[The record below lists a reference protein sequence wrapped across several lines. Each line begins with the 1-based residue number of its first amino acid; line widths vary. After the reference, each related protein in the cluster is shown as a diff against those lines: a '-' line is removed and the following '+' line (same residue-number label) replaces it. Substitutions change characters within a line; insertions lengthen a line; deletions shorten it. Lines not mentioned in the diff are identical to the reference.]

1 MGIKTY
7 RPVTPGLRHRT
18 GNRFDELS
26 GDAPYKPLLVSL
38 PKSGGRDS
46 RGHLS
51 MRNRGGGHKQL
62 YRVID
67 FKRDKIGIPGTVE
80 TVEYDPNR
88 SSFISLVK
96 YRDGERR
103 YIIYPAG
110 LQVGQEIVSTDRQ
123 ADILPGNA
131 MPLRFIP
138 LGTVIHNIEL
148 RKDKGG
154 QVAKSAGAGAQ
165 ILAKEGDYAQVRLP
179 SSEIRKV
186 HLDCRATIGQI
197 GNARPL
203 EHQRRQGRPEP
214 LEGHPAA
221 RPRHGHESH
230 RPSARRRRGQGQ
242 GRPPSG
248 QPGRH
253 PDQGLQDPQEQA
265 DPGLHRPAQEQVIM
279 SRSLHKGPF
288 IDGHLLEKVQA
299 LSTPAGKRQVVKT
312 WSRRSTI
319 IPEMVGMT
327 IGVHNGRKFI
337 PVFVTE
343 NMVGHKLGEFS
354 PTRHFKGHTSKTA
367 KQLKVGKT
375 P

>member
-7 RPVTPGLRHRT
+7 RPTTPGMRHRT
-18 GNRFDELS
+18 TNRYEELS
-26 GDAPYKPLLVSL
+26 GDGPYKPLLVSL

-67 FKRDKIGIPGTVE
+67 FKRDKIGIPGIVE

-103 YIIYPAG
+103 YIIYPSG
-110 LQVGQEIVSTDRQ
+110 LKVGQEVVSTDRQ

-197 GNARPL
+197 GNLDHSNISVGKAGRSRWKGIRPHVRGTAMNPIDHPHGGG
-203 EHQRRQGRPEP
+203 EGRSK
-214 LEGHPAA
+214 G
-221 RPRHGHESH
+221 
-230 RPSARRRRGQGQ
+230 
-242 GRPPSG
+242 
-248 QPGRH
+248 GRH
-253 PDQGLQDPQEQA
+253 PVSPEGIPT
-265 DPGLHRPAQEQVIM
+265 
-279 SRSLHKGPF
+279 KGYKTRQNKRTQSF
-288 IDGHLLEKVQA
+288 IV
-299 LSTPAGKRQVVKT
+299 R
-312 WSRRSTI
+312 RRS
-319 IPEMVGMT
+319 
-327 IGVHNGRKFI
+327 K
-337 PVFVTE
+337 
-343 NMVGHKLGEFS
+343 
-354 PTRHFKGHTSKTA
+354 
-367 KQLKVGKT
+367 
-375 P
+375 

>member
-18 GNRFDELS
+18 GNRYEELS
-26 GDAPYKPLLVSL
+26 GDGPYKPLLVSL

-62 YRVID
+62 YRIID
-67 FKRDKIGIPGTVE
+67 FKRDKIGIPGLIE
-80 TVEYDPNR
+80 TIEYDPNR

-96 YRDGERR
+96 YKDGERR

-110 LQVGQEIVSTDRQ
+110 LQVEQEVVSTDRQ

-154 QVAKSAGAGAQ
+154 QVAKSAGTGAQ
-165 ILAKEGDYAQVRLP
+165 ILAKEGEYAQVRLP

-197 GNARPL
+197 GNLDHSNISVGKAGRSRWKGIRPHVRGTAMNPVDHPHGGG
-203 EHQRRQGRPEP
+203 EGRSK
-214 LEGHPAA
+214 G
-221 RPRHGHESH
+221 
-230 RPSARRRRGQGQ
+230 
-242 GRPPSG
+242 
-248 QPGRH
+248 GRH
-253 PDQGLQDPQEQA
+253 PVSPEGIPTKGFKTRQNKRTQA
-265 DPGLHRPAQEQVIM
+265 
-279 SRSLHKGPF
+279 F
-288 IDGHLLEKVQA
+288 IV
-299 LSTPAGKRQVVKT
+299 R
-312 WSRRSTI
+312 RRS
-319 IPEMVGMT
+319 
-327 IGVHNGRKFI
+327 K
-337 PVFVTE
+337 
-343 NMVGHKLGEFS
+343 
-354 PTRHFKGHTSKTA
+354 
-367 KQLKVGKT
+367 
-375 P
+375 